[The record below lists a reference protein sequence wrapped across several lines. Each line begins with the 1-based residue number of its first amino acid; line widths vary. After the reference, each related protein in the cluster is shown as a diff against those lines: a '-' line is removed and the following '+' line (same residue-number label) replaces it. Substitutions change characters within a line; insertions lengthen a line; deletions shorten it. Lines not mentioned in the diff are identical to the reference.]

1 MPVQHRTIDRHPIR
15 NRLAAGVAVTALA
28 MTGAAFGAP
37 MASASPIAPIQTVA
51 LASVATP
58 LLTDRGHHGRRDR
71 DSRNHERHGS
81 RCHSERADW
90 DNWHKRWNWHQRC
103 DRW

>member
-51 LASVATP
+51 LASVSTP
-58 LLTDRGHHGRRDR
+58 LLTDHGHGQRDR
-71 DSRNHERHGS
+71 DNRNHERHGS
-81 RCHSERADW
+81 RWSVPDFIDTDLGC
-90 DNWHKRWNWHQRC
+90 QFG
-103 DRW
+103 

>member
-1 MPVQHRTIDRHPIR
+1 MPVQHPIDRHPIR

-37 MASASPIAPIQTVA
+37 MASASPVAPIQTVA
-51 LASVATP
+51 LASVVTP
-58 LLTDRGHHGRRDR
+58 LLANHGHGQRDR
-71 DSRNHERHGS
+71 DNGRHERHGS
-81 RCHSERADW
+81 RCRSERGDW